1 MKSVILLDFAGDLEM
16 SGSGGA
22 SGFIFSQTWE
32 DDQTK
37 KSLFSYDRKF
47 NQSNPTQ
54 TFTNSD
60 CGTCSNSINIKNV
73 NPEIVRPVI
82 FLMKTIHLIVLLQVV
97 NIM

>member
-1 MKSVILLDFAGDLEM
+1 M

-37 KSLFSYDRKF
+37 NSLFSNNRNF

-54 TFTNSD
+54 TFTNLD
-60 CGTCSNSINIKNV
+60 CETCLNKI
-73 NPEIVRPVI
+73 
-82 FLMKTIHLIVLLQVV
+82 
-97 NIM
+97 